1 MISRYLNDNNISA
14 KSYHGGMSSKER
26 NYVQELFTSN
36 KIRVLWLVL
45 HIYSRVCLPFPD
57 LPSRLHK
64 QANGE
69 SMENLCEAFSC
80 SYGFSWPNEGVS
92 GFP

>member
-1 MISRYLNDNNISA
+1 MIWWFINF
-14 KSYHGGMSSKER
+14 
-26 NYVQELFTSN
+26 Q
-36 KIRVLWLVL
+36 LWLVL

-80 SYGFSWPNEGVS
+80 SYGFSWPNKGVS